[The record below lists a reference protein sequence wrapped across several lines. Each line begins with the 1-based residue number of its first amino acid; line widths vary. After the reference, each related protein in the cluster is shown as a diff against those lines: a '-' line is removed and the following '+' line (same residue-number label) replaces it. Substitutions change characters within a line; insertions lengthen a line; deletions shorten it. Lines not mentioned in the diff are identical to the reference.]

1 MQRLLP
7 LFCFVVISSLQAAQP
22 PGPARVPLLV
32 LPFFNQSAAELDW
45 IGESV
50 AQRISHVLLA
60 RGWAVM
66 DREERLE
73 AYRRLSLRPLAR
85 LTRASLLKVAL
96 ELDAAL
102 VVSGEFQV
110 EGSAQVDGPG
120 AARGRILRLS
130 GFLLDVRRLAKG
142 LSWVEEGSLED
153 LATVENRFAWQ
164 VLRGLAPEQAPPL
177 EEFLAQNPPV
187 RPDAIENYVRGL
199 LAASPQQ
206 KHRYFTQAAR
216 LDPRFPQP
224 AFELGR
230 LEFQRK
236 EYRLAAGWLGRVPPS
251 DPDFLRAQFL
261 LGLCRYY
268 SADFAGAAAAFE
280 RVSREAPLNEVLN
293 NLAAAQ
299 SRRNLPEA
307 LDLFLEA
314 LDGDPADPDYHFN
327 AGYVL
332 WKRGEFQAAAE
343 RFRAALRQNPEDTQ
357 ATLLLGRCLQGR
369 GPRPGD
375 PEGGLER
382 IKHSFQERAWRE
394 LKARVAPLEP

>member
-1 MQRLLP
+1 M
-7 LFCFVVISSLQAAQP
+7 I
-22 PGPARVPLLV
+22 
-32 LPFFNQSAAELDW
+32 PFFNHSAAELDW
-45 IGESV
+45 IGESL
-50 AQRISHVLLA
+50 AQKISRVLLA
-60 RGWAVM
+60 RGWAAI

-102 VVSGEFQV
+102 VVAGQF
-110 EGSAQVDGPG
+110 QVDGSAPAGSSG
-120 AARGRILRLS
+120 AARGRTLRIS
-130 GFLLDVRRLAKG
+130 GFLLDARRLIKG
-142 LSWVEEGSLED
+142 PSWVEDGPLEE
-153 LATVENRFAWQ
+153 LATLENRFAWQ
-164 VLRGLAPEQAPPL
+164 VLRALAPAETPPL
-177 EEFLAQNPPV
+177 EQFLAENPPV

-199 LAASPQQ
+199 LAPSLQQ
-206 KHRYFTQAAR
+206 KQRYFAQAAR

-236 EYRLAAGWLGRVPPS
+236 QYRLAAGWLGRVPPS

-268 SADFAGAAAAFE
+268 TGDFAGAAAAFQ
-280 RVSREAPLNEVLN
+280 RVSQEAPLNEVLN
-293 NLAAAQ
+293 NLGAAQ

-307 LDLFLEA
+307 LELFLEA

-327 AGYVL
+327 AGYAL

-343 RFRAALRQNPEDTQ
+343 RFRAALQQNPEDTQ
-357 ATLLLGRCLQGR
+357 ATLLLGRCLQKR
-369 GPRPGD
+369 GPAPGD

-382 IKHSFQERAWRE
+382 LKHSFPERAWRE
-394 LKARVAPLEP
+394 LKARVAPLER